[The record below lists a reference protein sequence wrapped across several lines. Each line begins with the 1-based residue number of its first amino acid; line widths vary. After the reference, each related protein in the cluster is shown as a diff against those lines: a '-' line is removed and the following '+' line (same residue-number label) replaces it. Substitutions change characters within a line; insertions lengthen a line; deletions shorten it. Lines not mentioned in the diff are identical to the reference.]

1 MFCFTCLVLVRSL
14 KHWASGAAFNIQMLV
29 HLSALEGQAE
39 PLAAKAALEQY
50 REDLAQIIP
59 AYR

>member
-1 MFCFTCLVLVRSL
+1 
-14 KHWASGAAFNIQMLV
+14 MLV

-39 PLAAKAALEQY
+39 SLAAKAALEQY